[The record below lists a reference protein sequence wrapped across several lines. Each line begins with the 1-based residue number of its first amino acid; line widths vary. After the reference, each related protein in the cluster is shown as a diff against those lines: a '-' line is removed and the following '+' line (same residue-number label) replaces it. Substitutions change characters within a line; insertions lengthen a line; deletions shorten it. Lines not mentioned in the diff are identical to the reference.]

1 MSVARRV
8 ALLEAQQ
15 EISRRRRKPAVRR
28 LRLRTSNI
36 TLSPTRAAL
45 RPTLAP
51 MPPLPAALLF
61 PGIPGRKT
69 KKHDDVEDIAHVNAA
84 TIEAPEIEEAL
95 ADTAVMET
103 VAEVE
108 QVETQELDPVE
119 DPTEVFDAIEG
130 TESEPERHPEFAPE
144 PEPEPEP
151 KPKRRRRKAP
161 FVVTGILAVAGAGY
175 LGAAAWAGTA
185 VADGVSVAGVD
196 LSGMSA
202 AQARDALEPVAA
214 KAQDAP
220 LVFTIDTFEV
230 TSSPAD
236 AGLTWDLDATVNSL
250 VGFSLDPSRIV
261 ARIAGGQPAE
271 PLVAVDSQVL
281 AAAIADVALQVD
293 GDVQEPEVFIEG
305 TQVVTEG
312 GRPGLVTDQEGLRDL
327 VEQDWPLVSAWDV
340 PAEVTEPDV
349 TRAAAEAFAQQA
361 NTEWL
366 DAPITLTGPNGD
378 IAVEPATWLEHA
390 SVAVE
395 GGVIALE
402 VDGEALTPVLLATQ
416 PGLVNQA
423 TLPSISFD
431 AAHQIVVVASQ
442 PAREIDAA
450 ALGDAVVQAAKDATA
465 SAPMPYVETEPAP
478 IVEGLDLGHLTTKV
492 SSFDTP
498 LTSDRV
504 RTRNLIHAAEK
515 VTGTVLLPGQ
525 SFDLYE
531 TLSPITIED
540 GYVESGIISNGIH
553 TTGVGGGLSQM
564 ATTSYNAAYFAG
576 FDLVEHRPHSVW
588 FQRYPPGRESTI
600 FGTTVNVVFT
610 NDTPYAAVM
619 NSYVENNRL
628 YVEVWSTPHY
638 TVETSNSGKLN
649 VVQPG
654 VTVLN
659 SPDCEPSAA
668 GEAGF
673 TITNYRKVYL
683 DGTLV
688 KDEADTWTYRPD
700 NQIVCESA

>member
-1 MSVARRV
+1 MSVAKRI

-15 EISRRRRKPAVRR
+15 EISRRRRKPAARR
-28 LRLRTSNI
+28 LRLRTSNV

-45 RPTLAP
+45 SPTLAP
-51 MPPLPAALLF
+51 MPPLPAALLL
-61 PGIPGRKT
+61 PGIPARKA
-69 KKHDDVEDIAHVNAA
+69 KPQADVED
-84 TIEAPEIEEAL
+84 
-95 ADTAVMET
+95 TAVLEAGEA
-103 VAEVE
+103 VDAI
-108 QVETQELDPVE
+108 DNA
-119 DPTEVFDAIEG
+119 DATEVLEAVDVIDNADA
-130 TESEPERHPEFAPE
+130 TEVLEAIDESE
-144 PEPEPEP
+144 PEPEPE
-151 KPKRRRRKAP
+151 RRRRKAP
-161 FVVTGILAVAGAGY
+161 LVVAGVLAVLAAGY
-175 LGAAAWAGTA
+175 VGAAAWAGTA
-185 VADGVSVAGVD
+185 VAEGVSVAGVD

-202 AQARDALEPVAA
+202 AQAREALAPVVATAQDTPLTFSIDAFEVAA
-214 KAQDAP
+214 
-220 LVFTIDTFEV
+220 
-230 TSSPAD
+230 SPEQ
-236 AGLTWDLDATVNSL
+236 AGLSWDLDATVNSV
-250 VGFSLDPSRIV
+250 VGFSLDPRRIG
-261 ARIAGGQPAE
+261 ARLAGGEAVQPVVN
-271 PLVAVDSQVL
+271 LDSQAL
-281 AAAIADVALQVD
+281 AAAVADAASQID
-293 GDVQEPEVFIEG
+293 GEVEEPQISLEG

-312 GRPGLVTDQEGLRDL
+312 GRPGLVTDQEALREL
-327 VEQDWPLVSAWDV
+327 VAQEWPSVSAWQV
-340 PAEVTEPDV
+340 PATVTEPEV
-349 TRAAAEAFAQQA
+349 TRAAAEAFAKQA
-361 NTEWL
+361 NTDWL
-366 DAPITLTGPNGD
+366 DAPVTLTGPNGD

-395 GGVIALE
+395 GGDIDLE
-402 VDGEALTPVLLATQ
+402 VDGESLAPVLLATQ
-416 PGLVNQA
+416 PTLVNQA

-431 AAHQIVVVASQ
+431 AAHQIVVVDSQ

-450 ALGDAVVQAAKDATA
+450 ALGAAVVQAAKDATA

-478 IVEGLDLGHLTTKV
+478 IVEGLNLGDLTTKV

-540 GYVESGIISNGIH
+540 GYVESGIINNGIH

-600 FGTTVNVVFT
+600 FGTSVNVVFT

-628 YVEVWSTPHY
+628 YVEVWSTPYY

-673 TITNYRKVYL
+673 TITNYRKVFL

-700 NQIVCESA
+700 NQITCESA